1 MVYWFSFLLKL
12 PRILTLSF
20 LSCLS
25 YPPVTCFMLLQHLS
39 YFCSIKYLH
48 PFPLPNPSA
57 RFLCLPVSAS
67 IAILHRRLHLPLSD
81 EEITGFQILFTLL
94 CTIFLSTLNYQVQKI
109 VRLFKLQSVMEH
121 VKGNVTTD
129 HKLVADKQSEFSCVM
144 DLESV
149 GDKSSGVSPNM
160 DEAFKMLASCNF
172 SIIPPKLDDEAW
184 DNLTVFPK
192 FKYKSF
198 IFMGVS
204 TILFSSFCYISFD
217 FIFKRG
223 SIFSKYL
230 NNGVGMD
237 LHVVAGIKQKVGI
250 GGWNTRTY

>member
-1 MVYWFSFLLKL
+1 
-12 PRILTLSF
+12 
-20 LSCLS
+20 
-25 YPPVTCFMLLQHLS
+25 MLLQHLS

-67 IAILHRRLHLPLSD
+67 IAILHCNPPSSSSSSFIRFLISS
-81 EEITGFQILFTLL
+81 
-94 CTIFLSTLNYQVQKI
+94 TIFS
-109 VRLFKLQSVMEH
+109 E
-121 VKGNVTTD
+121 GNVTTD